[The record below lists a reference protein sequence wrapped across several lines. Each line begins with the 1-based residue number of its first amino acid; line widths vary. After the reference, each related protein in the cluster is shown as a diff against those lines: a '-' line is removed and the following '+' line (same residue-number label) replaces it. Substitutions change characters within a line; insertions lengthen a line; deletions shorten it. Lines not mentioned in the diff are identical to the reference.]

1 MQKYKNDITPS
12 GYTVCQLAD
21 CPKAKNCLLQIAYEQ
36 LIDDEDEEC
45 LHLLKPRF
53 CSKDEHCKY
62 YRDCK
67 PVMFAKGFTNFQN
80 KMYPQQYEEFMMILR
95 AKFGRNPYFLR
106 RRGERLLPPEE
117 QKFIL
122 DTLKQVGVT
131 QEMKFDAY
139 EEKIYW

>member
-1 MQKYKNDITPS
+1 
-12 GYTVCQLAD
+12 
-21 CPKAKNCLLQIAYEQ
+21 
-36 LIDDEDEEC
+36 
-45 LHLLKPRF
+45 
-53 CSKDEHCKY
+53 
-62 YRDCK
+62 
-67 PVMFAKGFTNFQN
+67 
-80 KMYPQQYEEFMMILR
+80 MILR